1 MPKPPDV
8 LVIGAGIAGLTAAH
22 TLQKA
27 GCAVRV
33 LEARD
38 HPGGRMV
45 TVDWEG
51 FRVDAGAKFVTTSDR
66 SLLGLVREMGLEDKL
81 VRSRQG
87 LPITIYRD
95 GKLHTANFLSIPS
108 YFAWSGV
115 SLPARLAML
124 KLLPHL
130 LHLGRLP
137 NPYHLERA
145 SGPDDD
151 VTYED
156 FFKRKISDEMF
167 EYWAIP
173 MFETMC
179 SYTGQDVSRKAFLA
193 MMASYLNADTVTFA
207 GGVGLLPERIAAGLN
222 VELGATAK
230 RIEMLP
236 DDSGARLAYTDA
248 SGKPRTASAEKVV
261 IAIPG
266 RRVLPLFAEPRP
278 AWSRFFPKVGYSIS
292 ALQYHICQT
301 DFQPGVVGTFIPR
314 ALQLPINSFGF
325 EEYKEGRWLVLSDP
339 SVYTFRL
346 DEKDE
351 TLIGN
356 AIEIATRVFP
366 QLKGT
371 FVAHRIFRWQ
381 EKVPTFRPGYLQALA
396 DFWAEPQEGPVYFC
410 GDYFA
415 GPSTGGAL
423 YTGLECAERVL
434 AAPKA

>member
-1 MPKPPDV
+1 MSNIPEV
-8 LVIGAGIAGLTAAH
+8 LVIGAGISGLTAAH
-22 TLQKA
+22 TLKKA

-33 LEARD
+33 LDANAY
-38 HPGGRMV
+38 PGGRMF

-51 FRVDAGAKFVTTSDR
+51 FRVDAGAKFITTSDT
-66 SLLGLVREMGLEDKL
+66 SLLGLVREVGLEDKL

-87 LPITIYRD
+87 LPIVIYRD
-95 GKLHTANFLSIPS
+95 GKLHAANFLSIAS
-108 YFAWSGV
+108 YLGWSGV
-115 SLPARLAML
+115 SLSARLAML
-124 KLLPHL
+124 KLVPHFL
-130 LHLGRLP
+130 RMGRLP

-156 FFKRKISDEMF
+156 FFKHHISEEMF

-179 SYTGQDVSRKAFLA
+179 SYTGKDVSRKAFIAL
-193 MMASYLNADTVTFA
+193 MASYLNADTITFA
-207 GGVGLLPERIAAGLN
+207 GGVGLLPERIAQGLT
-222 VELGATAK
+222 VELGAKVTG
-230 RIEMLP
+230 IEMLS
-236 DDSGARLAYTDA
+236 DRSGARITYLDR
-248 SGKPRTASAEKVV
+248 SGTQRTASAQKVV
-261 IAIPG
+261 VAVQG
-266 RRVLPLFAEPRP
+266 TRVLPLFADPRP

-292 ALQYHICQT
+292 ALQYHVCRT

-314 ALQLPINSFGF
+314 ALKLPINSFGF
-325 EEYKEGRWLVLSDP
+325 EEYRDGRWLVLSDP

-351 TLIGN
+351 TLIAN
-356 AIEIATRVFP
+356 AIDIATMVFP

-371 FVAHRIFRWQ
+371 FVAHRIFRWK

-396 DFWAEPQEGPVYFC
+396 DFWAEPQEAPVYFC

-423 YTGLECAERVL
+423 YTGLECAQRVL
-434 AAPKA
+434 AAS